1 MSVDAVKLWRS
12 DDDDDDDDGLWV
24 AAWFSL
30 VCVGAAARER
40 EEREDQS

>member
-12 DDDDDDDDGLWV
+12 DDDDDGLWV

-40 EEREDQS
+40 EERDQS